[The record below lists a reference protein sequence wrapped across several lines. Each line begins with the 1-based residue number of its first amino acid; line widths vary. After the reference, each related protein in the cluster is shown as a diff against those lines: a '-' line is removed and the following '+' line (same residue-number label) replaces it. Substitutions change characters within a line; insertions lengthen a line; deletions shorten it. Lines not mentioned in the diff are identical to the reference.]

1 MPGQRDGLILGVD
14 PGLAGTGFALFAEP
28 NLVLACSTV
37 VTIPGRD
44 GARLLTITNHLRAL
58 LADNPPAE
66 ASIEELFMGRN
77 SVIAHLSGVVRR
89 AGSDFV
95 VLDVGGVG
103 YLVTVATQTRQQL
116 PPPGG
121 DVELHIHTHV
131 REDQL
136 NLYGFASVEELELF
150 EMLIQVD
157 GVGPKAGLN
166 ILSAASLEVLKRAI
180 MSEDA
185 APIRRASG
193 VGARTAAKVIIE
205 LKPRLDAVA
214 TLDAV
219 PRAAAIAG
227 DGAVPKAVESALRNL
242 GFSSQEA
249 RTGIESVDWKAS
261 PDTQQALAAAL
272 KALGRK

>member
-1 MPGQRDGLILGVD
+1 
-14 PGLAGTGFALFAEP
+14 
-28 NLVLACSTV
+28 
-37 VTIPGRD
+37 
-44 GARLLTITNHLRAL
+44 
-58 LADNPPAE
+58 
-66 ASIEELFMGRN
+66 
-77 SVIAHLSGVVRR
+77 VIAHLSGEVRR

-103 YLVTVATQTRQQL
+103 YMVSVAQPTRQSV
-116 PPPGG
+116 PAPGG
-121 DVELHIHTHV
+121 KLELHIHTHV

-136 NLYGFASVEELELF
+136 ALYGFASAEELDLF
-150 EMLIQVD
+150 EMLIGVD
-157 GVGPKAGLN
+157 GVGPKVGLN

-180 MSEDA
+180 MSEDP

-205 LKPRLDAVA
+205 LKPKLDAVA
-214 TLDAV
+214 ELEVV

-227 DGAVPKAVESALRNL
+227 DGAVPKAVEAALRNL

-249 RTGIESVDWKAS
+249 RSGLEAVDWKVS
-261 PDTQQALAAAL
+261 PSTQEALAVAL

>member
-1 MPGQRDGLILGVD
+1 M
-14 PGLAGTGFALFAEP
+14 
-28 NLVLACSTV
+28 
-37 VTIPGRD
+37 
-44 GARLLTITNHLRAL
+44 
-58 LADNPPAE
+58 
-66 ASIEELFMGRN
+66 
-77 SVIAHLSGVVRR
+77 IAHLSGVVRR
-89 AGSDFV
+89 AGPDFLV
-95 VLDVGGVG
+95 VDVGGVG
-103 YLVTVATQTRQQL
+103 YLVTVPTQTRQSL

-136 NLYGFASVEELELF
+136 SLYGFTTVDELELF

-157 GVGPKAGLN
+157 GVGPKVGLN

-193 VGARTAAKVIIE
+193 VGQRTAAKVIIE
-205 LKPRLDAVA
+205 LKPRLDAVSA
-214 TLDAV
+214 LEVV
-219 PRAAAIAG
+219 PRAAAAAG

-242 GFSSQEA
+242 GYSSQEA
-249 RTGIESVDWKAS
+249 RIGIEAVDWKAS
-261 PDTQQALAAAL
+261 PATQEALATAL